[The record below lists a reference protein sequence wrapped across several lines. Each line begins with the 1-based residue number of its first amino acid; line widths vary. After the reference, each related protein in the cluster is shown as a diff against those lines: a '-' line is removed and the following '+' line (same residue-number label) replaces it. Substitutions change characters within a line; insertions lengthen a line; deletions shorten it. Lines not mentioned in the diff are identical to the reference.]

1 MAEFIELKAT
11 DLAAMLC
18 SRVCHDLI
26 NPVGAIGNGLEVL
39 ADPNQTA
46 MAEGAQELIANSAK
60 HARAKLEF
68 ARLAYGASSTAG
80 TDFDTRECERVARLL
95 FEIEKAE
102 LDWQVPL
109 ILLPKHKAKLMM
121 NMLLIASMA
130 VPRGGVVKAE
140 VTGPA
145 GSEVFSF
152 TSSSDPEKRQKTLMP
167 SGVEGLLSGSPEE
180 GVDARGIQ
188 PFYTG
193 ILARMTDMELKIV
206 LEDSVFKF
214 TATPKAKVEGGEPE
228 KAAVAAA

>member
-1 MAEFIELKAT
+1 MADLIELSAT

-39 ADPNQTA
+39 ADPSQAA

-80 TDFDTRECERVARLL
+80 TDFDTRECERVATLL
-95 FEIEKAE
+95 FEIEKADLE
-102 LDWQVPL
+102 WQVAPM
-109 ILLPKHKAKLMM
+109 LLPKHKAKLLM
-121 NMLLIASMA
+121 NMVLIASMA
-130 VPRGGVVKAE
+130 VPRGGVVTVKVEGA
-140 VTGPA
+140 A
-145 GSEVFSF
+145 GNESF
-152 TSSSDPEKRQKTLMP
+152 RLTASSDPEKRQKTLMP
-167 SGVEGLLSGSPEE
+167 SGAEGLLSGSPEE

-193 ILARMTDMELKIV
+193 LLARMTGMDLSIGIV
-206 LEDSVFKF
+206 DDVFVF
-214 TATPKAKVEGGEPE
+214 TAMPKA
-228 KAAVAAA
+228 AAAAA

>member
-1 MAEFIELKAT
+1 MADLIELSAT

-39 ADPNQTA
+39 ADPTQSA

-80 TDFDTRECERVARLL
+80 TDFDTRECERVARIL
-95 FEIEKAE
+95 FEIEKAD

-109 ILLPKHKAKLMM
+109 ILLPKHKAKLLM

-130 VPRGGVVKAE
+130 VPRGGVVKVE

-145 GSEVFSF
+145 GNEAFRF
-152 TSSSDPEKRQKTLMP
+152 TSTSEPEKRQKTLMP
-167 SGVEGLLSGSPEE
+167 SGAEGLLSGAPEE

-193 ILARMTDMELKIV
+193 ILARMTGMELSI
-206 LEDSVFKF
+206 SVAGDVFSF
-214 TATPKAKVEGGEPE
+214 TATPKA
-228 KAAVAAA
+228 VAAAA